1 MRLTLVTETY
11 YPQVNGV
18 SRTLGYLVRHLIDAG
33 ETVQLIHPDYGVG
46 GSGQHC
52 QLVRSVSLPFYKEL
66 HLPLP
71 PFGDVTRG
79 IDAFRPDLVHI
90 ATEATLGLSVL
101 RHVRRRRVPVVSSF
115 HTNFDQ
121 YSDHY
126 RVGWAKGTIWRY
138 LRWFHNRTLETYVP
152 SWTTIADLEARGF
165 ERLVLWPRGVDAT
178 LFRPDRPGRIE
189 VRRALG
195 FAPEEVVIGYVSRI
209 AAEKNVAYLTEA
221 LERVAGDRPAV
232 RFLFVGDGPARGD
245 LERRMGARAR
255 FAGYRSGEDL
265 ADHYAA
271 ADLFAFSSKTETFG
285 NVILEAMASGLPV
298 VALRAGGVADT
309 VQPGVTGSLI
319 EPDAPPA
326 RFAEALITLVDDPD
340 LRRRVA
346 ASARAFALEQSW
358 GAIMETLRRRYQRAV
373 EETRPDA
380 ARALVPRPSGR
391 TEDL

>member
-121 YSDHY
+121 YS
-126 RVGWAKGTIWRY
+126 
-138 LRWFHNRTLETYVP
+138 
-152 SWTTIADLEARGF
+152 
-165 ERLVLWPRGVDAT
+165 
-178 LFRPDRPGRIE
+178 
-189 VRRALG
+189 
-195 FAPEEVVIGYVSRI
+195 
-209 AAEKNVAYLTEA
+209 
-221 LERVAGDRPAV
+221 
-232 RFLFVGDGPARGD
+232 
-245 LERRMGARAR
+245 
-255 FAGYRSGEDL
+255 
-265 ADHYAA
+265 
-271 ADLFAFSSKTETFG
+271 
-285 NVILEAMASGLPV
+285 
-298 VALRAGGVADT
+298 
-309 VQPGVTGSLI
+309 
-319 EPDAPPA
+319 
-326 RFAEALITLVDDPD
+326 
-340 LRRRVA
+340 
-346 ASARAFALEQSW
+346 
-358 GAIMETLRRRYQRAV
+358 
-373 EETRPDA
+373 
-380 ARALVPRPSGR
+380 
-391 TEDL
+391 